1 MTSSGIRIQDSGIR
15 VDELLGRLG
24 VKVESL
30 VSDSRKIKP
39 GDVFCAYPGEHQ
51 DGRQYIAQAIA
62 AGAGAVL
69 WEEEKFSWDAA
80 WQTPNASV
88 KGLRTC
94 LGEIASKVY
103 GEPSKKLWMIGITGT
118 NGKTSCSHWLGQ
130 SLTAL
135 GRKTAV
141 VGTLGN
147 GFPGELSAAINTTP
161 DPIHLHV
168 QLSEYVKS
176 GAQAVAME
184 VSSHGL
190 AQGRVNGVTFDVA
203 MLTNLSR
210 DHLDY
215 HGDMQSYA
223 QAKSGLFAW
232 PGLRCAVLNLDDEF
246 GASLAASLDRSNVKV
261 IGYGLGEG
269 DVVGSNLRID
279 ANGIR
284 MEVRTP
290 WGNSK
295 IESPLLGAFNAYNL
309 LGVLAVLL
317 VSDVKLDDAVRV
329 LNKVSP
335 PAGRMQRLGGVGKP
349 LVVVDYAHTP
359 DALEKV
365 LQTLHDIRPQAAR
378 LICVFGCGGDRDKGK
393 RPLMGKV
400 ASALA
405 DSVIVT
411 SDNPRSEE
419 PRAIIDEV
427 VAGMGGNYHVIE
439 DRASAILHA
448 IREAHAGDV
457 VLVAGK
463 GHELYQE
470 IKGVKH
476 PFSDAEVSL
485 RALGVAA

>member
-1 MTSSGIRIQDSGIR
+1 MTSSGFSAAD
-15 VDELLGRLG
+15 LLRRLG
-24 VKVESL
+24 VKVETL
-30 VSDSRKIKP
+30 VSDSRKIKS

-51 DGRQYIAQAIA
+51 DGRRYIAQAIA

-69 WEEEKFSWDAA
+69 WEEDNFAWDDA
-80 WQTPNASV
+80 WHVPNLPI
-88 KGLRTC
+88 KELRTSV
-94 LGEIASKVY
+94 GEIASQVY

-161 DPIHLHV
+161 DPIDLQV
-168 QLSEYVKS
+168 QLSGYVKS
-176 GAQAVAME
+176 DAQAVAME

-190 AQGRVNGVTFDVA
+190 AQGRVNGVAFDVA

-223 QAKSGLFAW
+223 QAKAGLFAW
-232 PGLRCAVLNLDDEF
+232 PGLSCAVLNLDDEF
-246 GASLAASLDRSNVKV
+246 GASLAASLDQSRVKV
-261 IGYGLGEG
+261 IGYGMGKG
-269 DVVGSNLRID
+269 DVSGSNLHID

-284 MEVRTP
+284 MQVRTL
-290 WGNSK
+290 WGDSK

-317 VSDVKLDDAVRV
+317 ASEVKLDDAVRV
-329 LNKVSP
+329 LNQVSP
-335 PAGRMQRLGGVGKP
+335 PAGRMQRLGGASKP

-365 LQTLHDIRPQAAR
+365 LQTLRDLRPQAAK

-411 SDNPRSEE
+411 SDNPRGEN
-419 PRAIIDEV
+419 PRAIIDDV
-427 VAGMGGNYHVIE
+427 VTGMGGNYHVIE

-476 PFSDAEVSL
+476 PFSDAEVSR
-485 RALGVAA
+485 RALGEAA